1 MSVRI
6 RLNRIGKKHVP
17 FCRIVATDSRRA
29 RDGAVLADL
38 GTYDMLK
45 STVVRFDEQGFD
57 HWVSVGAQPS
67 ETVQKIVKSFKKAQK
82 KEPIVSV
89 AAPKAVKKP
98 KKAEPKTVKAKK
110 VVQEEKKSD
119 S

>member
-38 GTYDMLK
+38 GTYDVLK
-45 STVVRFDEQGFD
+45 SAVVRFDETGFD
-57 HWVSVGAQPS
+57 HWMSVGAQPS
-67 ETVQKIVKSFKKAQK
+67 AAVQKIVKIFKKAHK
-82 KEPIVSV
+82 K
-89 AAPKAVKKP
+89 AATDTVGAEAIKKP
-98 KKAEPKTVKAKK
+98 KKAETKK
-110 VVQEEKKSD
+110 VEVKKAEQKEVK
-119 S
+119 